1 MFATQNL
8 AVLYIEKDSDIRRRG
23 SSLMNENGL
32 KVFESSDTTNA
43 CELFRKN
50 EIDIVMIDL
59 ELPEKSGLNFIRCLR
74 GKDVLTPVIITT
86 DHSDKETLFEAIN
99 LDITRYLIKPCKKGD
114 LLDALQMAIKKAVNC
129 HPITYTKLHQG
140 FSYDP
145 INKAI
150 NNPAGISSQ
159 LTKKEYLFIEL
170 LLKNKKHIVPYDVI
184 EMLVWEG
191 NMMTMDALRTL
202 VRGIRKKAYSDIVS
216 NHNGIGYK
224 IDV

>member
-8 AVLYIEKDSDIRRRG
+8 AVLYIEKDADIRRRG
-23 SSLMNENGL
+23 ASLMHENGL
-32 KVFESSDTTNA
+32 KVFESSDTTNG
-43 CELFRKN
+43 CELFRMN

-74 GKDVLTPVIITT
+74 AKDVLTPVVITT

-99 LDITRYLIKPCKKGD
+99 LDITRYLIKPCKKDD
-114 LLDALQMAIKKAVNC
+114 LLEALQTAIKKAVNC
-129 HPITYTKLHQG
+129 HPITYTKLHHG

-150 NNPAGISSQ
+150 SNPEGISSQ

-170 LLKNKKHIVPYDVI
+170 LLKNKNHIVPYDVI

-191 NMMTMDALRTL
+191 NVMTMDALRTL
-202 VRGIRKKAYSDIVS
+202 VRGIRKKTYTDILS
-216 NHNGIGYK
+216 NHNGLGYK